1 MSVLPSPIIV
11 LLTAVVSGN
20 TTREP
25 ELADN
30 WQASQCCVVNINSSF
45 FTEQMSERTLDYFL
59 SRGQIRS
66 KDAALIEWSH
76 AANSKDRIA
85 EALKEADLLMRDC
98 HPKEPIMAHPPET
111 DSDITLQEWL
121 KEVVKH
127 RKGIKL
133 DFKSLEAVAPSM
145 VLLKEVW
152 DHLHGPVW
160 LNADILP
167 GPGGTAAP
175 LDPQAFLDA
184 IGTCSSHAVL
194 SLGWTT
200 GWTADTTNPAYSWDN
215 ICEMEEV
222 CRTLKSPVT
231 FPVRV
236 ALLAQSFCQLKWLLQ
251 KSDRYTLTVWTGQHD
266 KFEVQD
272 LLRYRQEFG
281 KHKIYYD
288 LPDPQRQWLPL
299 LTLKPPVFSSPL
311 V

>member
-85 EALKEADLLMRDC
+85 EALK
-98 HPKEPIMAHPPET
+98 
-111 DSDITLQEWL
+111 
-121 KEVVKH
+121 
-127 RKGIKL
+127 
-133 DFKSLEAVAPSM
+133 
-145 VLLKEVW
+145 
-152 DHLHGPVW
+152 
-160 LNADILP
+160 